1 MKIGL
6 MCHSSFGGSVRI
18 ATDMAVELARRGHRI
33 HLFTPWRPFYSWDDK
48 DGLTLHPILPDLSK
62 KFHPSLLYTKWSD
75 NEFQT
80 FLFHIMDT
88 IISEGLDILH
98 FHYAVPFALIA
109 GKIKDILKEKAPCMA
124 GTLHG
129 TDVITFGQD
138 PVMGSLLREN
148 LKLMDALTSVSRSHA
163 RLSKKVFRLSHAPV
177 VIPNFVDLS
186 KFRPLDRIDRNRWG
200 FHENGHYPGESGK
213 AKLVHVSNFR
223 PVKDL
228 ESVAMIFIGIRKRV
242 DAELWMIGESPEMK
256 SLRSIFK
263 NADCSHDVHFIG
275 LKNDVVPIIAKAD
288 LMLISSFYESF
299 CLAALESM
307 ACGVPVLATDVGGVP
322 EVVRHGKTG
331 LLYKSGDHAS
341 AIEYGVKILTDKPRH
356 MSMKKAAVRHARKFE
371 KDFVVSE
378 YEEFYKRL
386 LESSPLHEG
395 SSHVDNEQHLLYSA
409 C

>member
-33 HLFTPWRPFYSWDDK
+33 HRFTPWTPFYSWDDK
-48 DGLTLHPILPDLSK
+48 DRLTLHPILPDLGK
-62 KFHPSLLYTKWSD
+62 KFHPSFLYTKWSN

-80 FLFHIMDT
+80 FLSHIMDT

-98 FHYAVPFALIA
+98 FHYAVPFAFIA
-109 GKIKDILKEKAPCMA
+109 GKIKDVLKEKAPCMA

-129 TDVITFGQD
+129 TDVIIFEQD
-138 PVMGSLLREN
+138 PVMGSLLMEN
-148 LKLMDALTSVSRSHA
+148 LKLMDALTSVSESHA
-163 RLSKKVFRLSHAPV
+163 RLSKKVFRLSHKPV

-186 KFRPLDRIDRNRWG
+186 KFRPPDRIDRNRWG
-200 FHENGHYPGESGK
+200 LHENGHYPGESEK

-242 DAELWMIGESPEMK
+242 DAELWMIGENPEMK
-256 SLRSIFK
+256 SLASIFK

-275 LKNDVVPIIAKAD
+275 LKNDVIPIIAKAD

-371 KDFVVSE
+371 KDFVVSK

-386 LESSPLHEG
+386 LKSSSLHEESG
-395 SSHVDNEQHLLYSA
+395 HVDNEQHLSCSA
-409 C
+409 